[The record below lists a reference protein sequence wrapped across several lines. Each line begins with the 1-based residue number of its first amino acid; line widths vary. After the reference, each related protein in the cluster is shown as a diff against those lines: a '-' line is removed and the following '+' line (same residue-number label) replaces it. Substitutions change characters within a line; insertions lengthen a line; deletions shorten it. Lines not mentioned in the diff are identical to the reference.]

1 MPIRKKKRA
10 RDNFSPYDTADYLKS
25 PEDIRSYLEACM
37 EEASDDPVYIAVA
50 LGNVARAHGMV
61 QLAKETG
68 LTREGLYKALSADGN
83 PSLGTVLKV
92 LKALGLKLTPQLAHS
107 KPS

>member
-1 MPIRKKKRA
+1 MPVRNKKRA
-10 RDNFSPYDTADYLKS
+10 PEKFSPYDTADYLKS
-25 PEDIRSYLEACM
+25 PADIRAYLEACM
-37 EEASDDPVYIAVA
+37 EEAGDDPVYIAVA

-68 LTREGLYKALSADGN
+68 LTREGLYKALSAEGN

-92 LKALGLKLTPQLAHS
+92 LKALGLKLTPQLA
-107 KPS
+107 